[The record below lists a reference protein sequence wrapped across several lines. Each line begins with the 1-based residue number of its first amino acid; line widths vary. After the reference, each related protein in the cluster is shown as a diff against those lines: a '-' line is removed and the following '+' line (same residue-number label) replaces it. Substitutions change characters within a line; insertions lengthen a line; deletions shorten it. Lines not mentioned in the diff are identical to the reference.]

1 MDLMLLAGALVA
13 FILVIW
19 FWVTLGARMWRQR
32 ERNAFAEK
40 AAHDEVAPK
49 GRFAVY
55 LRAFRYPAFI
65 GLDLNLSQQLK
76 TLILNRNTGTD
87 GRNGMRPLEA
97 ALADILDRDLPVI
110 GLGRPHGGVTG
121 SGAGLVRT
129 TDAEWKDVA
138 TRLLDRCTVIVM
150 SPAGTA
156 GTAWEIEQLGAR
168 PEWREKTIYFMPN
181 YQIELIRVLQPFV
194 AGYEFLF
201 GTGRFVTA
209 KKTEKDKERVAGSVV
224 AYAVWLPL
232 RAAFSLLM
240 AFVRFY
246 IDLAFAGL
254 LLFQRF
260 AQSYGLRA
268 RWGKARRAGR
278 KVGLVFPGYAAKG
291 RIFTLDEHGKPHK
304 LADLDDISP
313 AKLKQAVLHFAK
325 DAEKLAERRALMAP
339 VLPQQPEPAAFT
351 DFGEPA
357 LAQPSPEAP
366 PQPAPIGGFGDESMA
381 ARPEPTGDQA
391 AAEPQ
396 PQDASADGAMPAAE
410 PEQAP
415 ETAPVTPP
423 LASQAPPAAA

>member
-1 MDLMLLAGALVA
+1 MNLMLLAGAIVA

-55 LRAFRYPAFI
+55 LRAFRYPAFV

-87 GRNGMRPLEA
+87 GRNGMRPLES
-97 ALADILDRDLPVI
+97 ALADILDRDMPVI
-110 GLGRPHGGVTG
+110 GLGRPHGGVRG

-129 TDAEWKDVA
+129 SDAEWKEVA

-150 SPAGTA
+150 SPAGTK

-181 YQIELIRVLQPFV
+181 YQVELIRVLQPFV
-194 AGYEFLF
+194 ASYEFMF
-201 GTGRFVTA
+201 GTGRFTSA
-209 KKTEKDKERVAGSVV
+209 RKAEKDKARAAGSIV
-224 AYAVWLPL
+224 AYALWLPL
-232 RAAFSLLM
+232 RALFSLAM
-240 AFVRFY
+240 AFLRFY
-246 IDLAFAGL
+246 VDIAFAGL

-278 KVGLVFPGYAAKG
+278 RVGLTFPSYSAKG
-291 RIFTLDEHGKPHK
+291 RIFTLDEHGKAHK

-313 AKLKQAVLHFAK
+313 DALKQAVLHFAK
-325 DAEKLAERRALMAP
+325 DAEKLAAHRATSAPTAMDAAPTESAAHREARGSSIADQSMAQP
-339 VLPQQPEPAAFT
+339 MQTSPQA
-351 DFGEPA
+351 A
-357 LAQPSPEAP
+357 LAPRGATI
-366 PQPAPIGGFGDESMA
+366 ADESMA
-381 ARPEPTGDQA
+381 ARQS
-391 AAEPQ
+391 Q
-396 PQDASADGAMPAAE
+396 PS
-410 PEQAP
+410 
-415 ETAPVTPP
+415 ETP
-423 LASQAPPAAA
+423 PPAAA